1 MSKYLLVDGFN
12 MAFRAYYAVR
22 ELTRTDGF
30 PTNALYGW
38 VRSMWKLVD
47 DQKPDETIVFFD
59 LGGAQ
64 AKLALLPEYKANRGE
79 TPEEF
84 EKQVPIIKALQLQSV
99 QRTKF
104 PSARQPFSRSWAAAC
119 GAPPSPTKGRSAR

>member
-59 LGGAQ
+59 LGGGSSEVGVA
-64 AKLALLPEYKANRGE
+64 
-79 TPEEF
+79 
-84 EKQVPIIKALQLQSV
+84 S
-99 QRTKF
+99 
-104 PSARQPFSRSWAAAC
+104 
-119 GAPPSPTKGRSAR
+119 